1 MLYFLVSVRD
11 REGSAALRTKLR
23 PEHLDYWRALGESVK
38 VAGAILSSTADDA
51 VPIGSSLLIEAESE
65 GAVRDMLAADPFTIG
80 GVFGADV
87 SIQRLRPSVGA
98 WVSAP

>member
-23 PEHLDYWRALGESVK
+23 PEHLDYWRGKGDAIK

-51 VPIGSSLLIEAESE
+51 VPVGSSLLIEAESE
-65 GAVRDMLAADPFTIG
+65 GVVRDMLAADPFTIG
-80 GVFGADV
+80 GVFGTDV
-87 SIQRLRPSVGA
+87 SIQRVRPSVGE
-98 WVSAP
+98 WVSLP